1 MEIKHEMI
9 DDVLV
14 IRLMTD
20 RVDAENSEIL
30 KSQYRRL
37 AAQAPKVAMDLQ
49 ELEFLDSTGLGVIV
63 FCLRFSQENGGL
75 LKLANLSTKVRMIF
89 EITRAYRVFDIFDRQ
104 VICRL
109 NIAGETVCRRKVT
122 RLR

>member
-75 LKLANLSTKVRMIF
+75 LKLANLSTKVSMIF
-89 EITRAYRVFDIFDRQ
+89 EITRAYRVFDIFDDLGTA
-104 VICRL
+104 VKSF
-109 NIAGETVCRRKVT
+109 AV
-122 RLR
+122 

>member
-37 AAQAPKVAMDLQ
+37 AAQAPVDEGKQQYPAAAAQIAQTVAGFYRAKPGQQQGVGGDGQ
-49 ELEFLDSTGLGVIV
+49 PCTGVYNGSPGQ
-63 FCLRFSQENGGL
+63 CFSFYH
-75 LKLANLSTKVRMIF
+75 S
-89 EITRAYRVFDIFDRQ
+89 
-104 VICRL
+104 
-109 NIAGETVCRRKVT
+109 
-122 RLR
+122 

>member
-37 AAQAPKVAMDLQ
+37 AA
-49 ELEFLDSTGLGVIV
+49 
-63 FCLRFSQENGGL
+63 
-75 LKLANLSTKVRMIF
+75 
-89 EITRAYRVFDIFDRQ
+89 
-104 VICRL
+104 
-109 NIAGETVCRRKVT
+109 
-122 RLR
+122 

>member
-37 AAQAPKVAMDLQ
+37 AAQAPKVVMDLQ

-89 EITRAYRVFDIFDRQ
+89 EITRAYRVFDIFDDLGTA
-104 VICRL
+104 VKSC
-109 NIAGETVCRRKVT
+109 AV
-122 RLR
+122 

>member
-37 AAQAPKVAMDLQ
+37 AAQAPKV
-49 ELEFLDSTGLGVIV
+49 VIV

-89 EITRAYRVFDIFDRQ
+89 EITRAYRVFDIFDDLGTA
-104 VICRL
+104 VKSF
-109 NIAGETVCRRKVT
+109 AV
-122 RLR
+122 